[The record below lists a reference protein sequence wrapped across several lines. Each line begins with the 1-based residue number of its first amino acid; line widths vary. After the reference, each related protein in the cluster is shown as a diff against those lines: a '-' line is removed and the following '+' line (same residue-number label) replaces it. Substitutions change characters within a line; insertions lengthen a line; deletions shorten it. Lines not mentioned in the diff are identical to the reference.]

1 MYAKTIQ
8 VRKRGTIT
16 LPVIIREK
24 YRLEEGDPIT
34 LVDMGEGIFLSPK
47 RSLLPKLAQ
56 EIERLREKHGVS
68 TEELI
73 AGVAEQRAKYG
84 TDVE

>member
-24 YRLEEGDPIT
+24 YRLEESDPIT
-34 LVDMGEGIFLSPK
+34 LVDMGEGVFLSPK

-56 EIERLREKHGVS
+56 EIERLKEKHGVS

>member
-24 YRLEEGDPIT
+24 YRLEESDPIT
-34 LVDMGEGIFLSPK
+34 LVDMGEGVFLSPK

-56 EIERLREKHGVS
+56 EIERLKEKHGVS
-68 TEELI
+68 TEELV

>member
-1 MYAKTIQ
+1 MNAKTVQ

-16 LPVIIREK
+16 LPVTLREK

-34 LVDMGEGIFLSPK
+34 LVDLGEGVFLSPK

-73 AGVAEQRAKYG
+73 EGVAEQRAKYG

>member
-16 LPVIIREK
+16 LPITRREK
-24 YRLEEGDPIT
+24 YRLEEGDPVT
-34 LVDMGEGIFLSPK
+34 LVDLGEGLFLSPK

-73 AGVAEQRAKYG
+73 EGVAEQRAKYG
-84 TDVE
+84 PDAE

>member
-1 MYAKTIQ
+1 MYAKTVQ

-16 LPVIIREK
+16 LPVTLREK

-34 LVDMGEGIFLSPK
+34 LVDLGEGLFLSPK

-73 AGVAEQRAKYG
+73 EGVAEQRAKYG

>member
-16 LPVIIREK
+16 LPVTLREK

-34 LVDMGEGIFLSPK
+34 LVDLGEGVFLSPK

-73 AGVAEQRAKYG
+73 EGVAEHRAKYG
-84 TDVE
+84 SDVE

>member
-34 LVDMGEGIFLSPK
+34 LADMGEGVFLSLK

-84 TDVE
+84 TDME

>member
-1 MYAKTIQ
+1 MNATTIQ
-8 VRKRGTIT
+8 LRKRGTIT
-16 LPVIIREK
+16 LPLAIRKK
-24 YRLEEGDPIT
+24 YRLEEGDPLT
-34 LVDMGEGIFLSPK
+34 LIDLGEGVFLSPK

-56 EIERLREKHGVS
+56 EIERLRQKHGVS

-73 AGVAEQRAKYG
+73 AGVAEQRAKYW

>member
-24 YRLEEGDPIT
+24 YRLEESDPIT
-34 LVDMGEGIFLSPK
+34 LVDMGEGVFLSPK

-56 EIERLREKHGVS
+56 EIERLKEKHGVS

-84 TDVE
+84 TDME

>member
-16 LPVIIREK
+16 LPVTLREK

-34 LVDMGEGIFLSPK
+34 LVDLGEGVYLSPK

-56 EIERLREKHGVS
+56 EIERLMEKHGVS

-73 AGVAEQRAKYG
+73 EGVAEQRAKYE

>member
-16 LPVIIREK
+16 LPVTIREK

-34 LVDMGEGIFLSPK
+34 LVDLGEGVYLSPK

-56 EIERLREKHGVS
+56 EIERLMEKHGVS

-73 AGVAEQRAKYG
+73 EGVAEQRAKYG

>member
-1 MYAKTIQ
+1 
-8 VRKRGTIT
+8 
-16 LPVIIREK
+16 
-24 YRLEEGDPIT
+24 
-34 LVDMGEGIFLSPK
+34 MGEGVFLSPK

-56 EIERLREKHGVS
+56 EIELLREKHGVS

>member
-34 LVDMGEGIFLSPK
+34 LLDMGEGVFLSPK

-56 EIERLREKHGVS
+56 EIERLKEKHGIS

-84 TDVE
+84 TDME

>member
-24 YRLEEGDPIT
+24 YRLEESDPIT
-34 LVDMGEGIFLSPK
+34 LVDMGEGVFLSPK

-56 EIERLREKHGVS
+56 EIERLKEKHGVS

-84 TDVE
+84 TDMA

>member
-1 MYAKTIQ
+1 MNTTTIQ
-8 VRKRGTIT
+8 LRKRGTIT
-16 LPVIIREK
+16 LPVTIREK
-24 YRLEEGDPIT
+24 YRLEEGDPLT
-34 LVDMGEGIFLSPK
+34 LIDLGEGVFLSPK

-56 EIERLREKHGVS
+56 EIERLRQKHGVS

>member
-24 YRLEEGDPIT
+24 YRLDEGDPIT
-34 LVDMGEGIFLSPK
+34 LADMGEGIFLSPK

-84 TDVE
+84 TDME

>member
-16 LPVIIREK
+16 LPVAIREK

-34 LVDMGEGIFLSPK
+34 LVDMGEGIFLSPR

-56 EIERLREKHGVS
+56 EIERLREEHGVS

-84 TDVE
+84 TDAE

>member
-1 MYAKTIQ
+1 MHTRTIQ

-16 LPVIIREK
+16 LPVTIREK
-24 YRLEEGDPIT
+24 YHLEEGDPIT
-34 LVDMGEGIFLSPK
+34 LVDLGEGVFLSPK

-56 EIERLREKHGVS
+56 EIDRLREEHGVS

-73 AGVAEQRAKYG
+73 AGVAEQRARYG

>member
-34 LVDMGEGIFLSPK
+34 LLDMGEGVFLSPK

-56 EIERLREKHGVS
+56 EIERLKEKHGVS

-84 TDVE
+84 TDME

>member
-34 LVDMGEGIFLSPK
+34 LLDMGEGVFLSPK

-56 EIERLREKHGVS
+56 EIERLKEKHGIS

-73 AGVAEQRAKYG
+73 AGVAEQRAKDG
-84 TDVE
+84 TDME